1 MLNKVLFMLVVIG
14 FSCAAYFTFQWW
26 DSTRAVEKVTEEE
39 INEWESQDQAE
50 EPPQVVVKNQDKPK
64 QPRYSNELHK
74 FDNGEKVGR
83 LIIPLLNKGYSTYW
97 GTDEQSLHQG
107 VGMFI
112 SKWTTTPD
120 EKRHTVLSGHRE
132 TVFTQLGEIEKGA
145 PLFYEYE
152 GKRYKYEV
160 EKTWVTDEDD
170 RSVIVDHE
178 DPTLTLTTCYPFD
191 FIGSAPERF
200 IVQSRLVDVQEIE

>member
-1 MLNKVLFMLVVIG
+1 MLNKVLLMLVVIG
-14 FSCAAYFTFQWW
+14 FSCTAYFTFQWW
-26 DSTRAVEKVTEEE
+26 DSTQAVEKVSEAE
-39 INEWESQDQAE
+39 INEWQSHDQAE
-50 EPPQVVVKNQDKPK
+50 NTSPMVVKTNEEQK
-64 QPRYSNELHK
+64 QPKYSNELHK
-74 FDNGEKVGR
+74 YQSGEKVGR
-83 LIIPLLNKGYSTYW
+83 LVIPLLNKGYSTYW
-97 GTDEQSLHQG
+97 GTDEEALHQG

-112 SKWTTTPD
+112 SEWTTTPD

-200 IVQSRLVDVQEIE
+200 IVQSKLVDVQEIE

>member
-1 MLNKVLFMLVVIG
+1 MLNKVLFLFVVIG
-14 FSCAAYFTFQWW
+14 FSCTAYFTFQWW
-26 DSTRAVEKVTEEE
+26 DSTQAVEKVTEEE
-39 INEWESQDQAE
+39 IKEWQSYDQSE
-50 EPPQVVVKNQDKPK
+50 KTQPLVMKKNDEPKP
-64 QPRYSNELHK
+64 PTYSDEIQK
-74 FDNGEKVGR
+74 FEDGEKVGR
-83 LIIPLLNKGYSTYW
+83 LIIPFLNKGYATYW
-97 GTDEQSLHQG
+97 GTDEESLHQG

-112 SKWTTTPD
+112 SQWTTTPD

-200 IVQSRLVDVQEIE
+200 IVQAQFVDVQEIE